1 MKCGSPV
8 DAVGGTYHRSDQYE
22 GHALE
27 QTPAKQWNV
36 RRTTRTW
43 IFNKSKTFFSP
54 SDPLNNHLTIFCCF
68 LVKLQ
73 QTLVAGFSI
82 KFTTIGDNYIPCPTG
97 QVASTNTNIMKFD
110 APPMKY
116 ENRTMVRWL
125 RGSAGPFSVPII
137 PSESD
142 HNLHKCIRGKAT
154 LVFYYSASARSK
166 NQHRKLPQHVI
177 VTTLSP
183 ILHWDMRLITVT
195 LLSIYF
201 RTARRRI
208 VDRQLQQHG
217 KRVTK
222 KWSNM
227 SMWHQNWAG
236 KEYFC
241 FFFTCLKQYVKKTC
255 ARKHSGLIYECLLA
269 LHFFVYLCEIVRLK
283 NIDLKSWL
291 YGITPPGERDLRSS
305 AAERLTKCWSES
317 IGIVEKERK
326 SGFRLNYIL

>member
-1 MKCGSPV
+1 M
-8 DAVGGTYHRSDQYE
+8 
-22 GHALE
+22 
-27 QTPAKQWNV
+27 
-36 RRTTRTW
+36 
-43 IFNKSKTFFSP
+43 
-54 SDPLNNHLTIFCCF
+54 TIFCCF

-125 RGSAGPFSVPII
+125 RGSSGPFSVPII

-142 HNLHKCIRGKAT
+142 HIPTQMHQRKSHFGFLLCSQCPLQKSTPKAPPT
-154 LVFYYSASARSK
+154 R
-166 NQHRKLPQHVI
+166 HCHHI
-177 VTTLSP
+177 VTDPALRHALNYSFP
-183 ILHWDMRLITVT
+183 HLT

-222 KWSNM
+222 K
-227 SMWHQNWAG
+227 
-236 KEYFC
+236 
-241 FFFTCLKQYVKKTC
+241 
-255 ARKHSGLIYECLLA
+255 
-269 LHFFVYLCEIVRLK
+269 
-283 NIDLKSWL
+283 
-291 YGITPPGERDLRSS
+291 
-305 AAERLTKCWSES
+305 
-317 IGIVEKERK
+317 
-326 SGFRLNYIL
+326 